1 MAKPFIPKQYKHLFF
16 DLDHTLW
23 DFEKNAEETILH
35 LYDTYQLHQ
44 FGKFTSTDFYK
55 KYSYINH
62 RMWRQYHEG
71 KITQLELRVQRFT
84 LTLTKLG
91 LEPHQVP
98 EGLHEAFTTICP
110 TKTAV
115 FPFTHE
121 TLSYLK
127 SKYVLHIITNG
138 FKDVQAIKLAASNL
152 GQYFSEVITSESVGC
167 TKPDSRI
174 FQHALECA
182 GGKPEQCLMIGDSL
196 EADILGAKNA
206 GIDQVFFNPARKRHA
221 QQVTYEIS
229 CLSELQR
236 LL

>member
-35 LYDTYQLHQ
+35 LYDTYQLNQ

-71 KITQLELRVQRFT
+71 KITQQELRVQRFA

-91 LEPHQVP
+91 LEPNQVP

-121 TLSYLK
+121 TLTYLK
-127 SKYVLHIITNG
+127 NKYVLHIITNG
-138 FKDVQAIKLAASNL
+138 FKDVQAIKLAAANL

-167 TKPDSRI
+167 TKPDKRI

-182 GGKPEQCLMIGDSL
+182 GVMPAQCLMIGDSL

-206 GIDQVFFNPARKRHA
+206 GIDQVFFNPERKRHA

-229 CLSELQR
+229 CLRELQHI
-236 LL
+236 L